1 MKGFLWSLSAFFF
14 LLGCG
19 SIDYLLKNPDYIAL
33 PAGMTA
39 VFTVLCIYFGYRAKT
54 YDGRAIDRHHK
65 LELKDYSADEAELIE
80 TSWQRPSPTTRA
92 SKRRARRYATASCV
106 NSSP

>member
-54 YDGRAIDRHHK
+54 
-65 LELKDYSADEAELIE
+65 
-80 TSWQRPSPTTRA
+80 
-92 SKRRARRYATASCV
+92 
-106 NSSP
+106 

>member
-1 MKGFLWSLSAFFF
+1 MKGFLWFLSAFFF
-14 LLGCG
+14 LFGCIG
-19 SIDYLLKNPDYIAL
+19 ADYQLQRPDAFFL

-39 VFTVLCIYFGYRAKT
+39 ICAVLCIYFGYRAKT
-54 YDGRAIDRHHK
+54 YDGRAIDRYHK

-80 TSWQRPSPTTRA
+80 TSWQKAIADYTRVET
-92 SKRRARRYATASCV
+92 ARKIRDGEL

>member
-39 VFTVLCIYFGYRAKT
+39 ICAVLCIYFGYRAKT

-80 TSWQRPSPTTRA
+80 TSWQKAIADYT
-92 SKRRARRYATASCV
+92 SKRRARRYATASCA